1 MYIPM
6 VLAELQITDENFMVD
21 VRSMGTGTEKVN
33 TVQVRD
39 VYTSR
44 YRKYIKIK
52 QFKHLN
58 FKHKMR

>member
-44 YRKYIKIK
+44 
-52 QFKHLN
+52 
-58 FKHKMR
+58 